1 MLTVSVKALQQ
12 LAALLLERAGLKI
25 NPDGYHSLRL
35 ALNTRMP
42 VVGLD
47 DAEEYVRRL
56 RAPTGEAELRS
67 LLPLVTVGHTEF
79 FRDAKQFR
87 ALQKRILP
95 DMLQRARREL
105 RKVCIW
111 SAGCATGEEPYS
123 LAMVLVELGAI
134 SLEVDLWATDLNLAA
149 VEAAKQG
156 RFAARRL
163 AGMGAER
170 LERFF
175 RPVEEGYEV
184 VPSLKEYVRFDGQ
197 NLAAPVFERVK
208 PSSLD
213 LILCRNVIIY
223 FDLPTIR
230 ALMDRFLSA
239 LRPGGLLLLGY
250 SESLFKVYDR
260 FEMVDV
266 EGAFVYRRPMPAVVW
281 SDSEA
286 QPAAAEGRRPSVTG
300 LPAVQAP
307 SERPPARRSAT
318 GLPAVQPI
326 PPPSRISVM
335 GMPAVMAARG
345 AEPVAEPPAAAPVA
359 AAPAPQAPAPTAVR
373 GTSEVAQPEPTR
385 ARVQELPPWR
395 LPLSPA
401 ERLNVVGRMMERGDF
416 VGAQAAVEQ
425 LLVDEP
431 GHLDALLTL
440 GNLHSLSNRLA
451 EAREAYNQALQR
463 EPLCVEARV
472 FAGLAALQANELAEA
487 RSELGK
493 ALFLEPTL
501 AVGHYLIAQV
511 YERLQDLEAARRCY
525 RNAISQLRYP
535 QRPLAGH
542 YPDLPEL
549 PDRLAKAARY
559 ALAALEEEPSS

>member
-42 VVGLD
+42 VVGLE

-56 RAPTGEAELRS
+56 RGPSGEAELRS

-95 DMLQRARREL
+95 DMLQRARREM

-149 VEAAKQG
+149 VEAARQG

-175 RPVEEGYEV
+175 RPAEDGYEV

-208 PSSLD
+208 PASLD

-230 ALMDRFLSA
+230 ALMDRFLNA

-266 EGAFVYRRPMPAVVW
+266 EGAFVYRRPMPPGAW

-286 QPAAAEGRRPSVTG
+286 QPAAAQGRRPSVTT
-300 LPAVQAP
+300 LPAVQVPAD
-307 SERPPARRSAT
+307 RPPARPPERSPT
-318 GLPAVQPI
+318 R
-326 PPPSRISVM
+326 PSVI
-335 GMPAVMAARG
+335 GMPAVLAARG
-345 AEPVAEPPAAAPVA
+345 AEPASEPPAAAPAVA
-359 AAPAPQAPAPTAVR
+359 PAAPQAAAPQAPAPAR
-373 GTSEVAQPEPTR
+373 SASEGTQPEPAR
-385 ARVQELPPWR
+385 ARTQDLPPWR

-401 ERLNVVGRMMERGDF
+401 ERLSVVGRMMERGDF

-440 GNLHSLSNRLA
+440 GNLHSLSNRLP
-451 EAREAYNQALQR
+451 EAREAYGQALQR

-472 FAGLAALQANELAEA
+472 FAGLAALQAHELGEA

-501 AVGHYLIAQV
+501 AVGHYLLAQV

-559 ALAALEEEPSS
+559 ALAALEEEPSL

>member
-1 MLTVSVKALQQ
+1 VLTVSVKALQQ

-42 VVGLD
+42 VVGLE

-56 RAPTGEAELRS
+56 RGPAGEGELRS

-105 RKVCIW
+105 RKVFIW

-156 RFAARRL
+156 RFVARRL

-175 RPVEEGYEV
+175 RPAEEGYEV

-208 PSSLD
+208 PASLD

-230 ALMDRFLSA
+230 ALMDRFLNA

-266 EGAFVYRRPMPAVVW
+266 EGAFVYRRPMPAAVW
-281 SDSEA
+281 NGSEA
-286 QPAAAEGRRPSVTG
+286 QPPAAAQASPERPPSRMSVTG
-300 LPAVQAP
+300 LAAVQAP
-307 SERPPARRSAT
+307 AERPLRT
-318 GLPAVQPI
+318 
-326 PPPSRISVM
+326 SVI
-335 GMPAVMAARG
+335 GMPAVLAARG
-345 AEPVAEPPAAAPVA
+345 PDPASEPPGVAPATAAPQAAAPTLA
-359 AAPAPQAPAPTAVR
+359 R
-373 GTSEVAQPEPTR
+373 STSEGAPPEPAR
-385 ARVQELPPWR
+385 ARTQDLPPWR

-440 GNLHSLSNRLA
+440 GNLHSLSSRLA
-451 EAREAYNQALQR
+451 EAREAYSQALAR

-472 FAGLAALQANELAEA
+472 FAGLAALQASELAEA

-511 YERLQDLEAARRCY
+511 YERLQDFEQARRCY

-549 PDRLAKAARY
+549 PDTLGRAARY
-559 ALAALEEEPSS
+559 ALAALEEEPSP